1 MNSEAELLEFVA
13 SSFKS
18 VWALEVVLAL
28 RRNRDRTWRPDDIIK
43 ELRSSRLVVAEALNN
58 LAAAGLVA
66 EEDGGGFRYAAADA
80 LEETMAE
87 VDKLYAVKPTVV
99 IRSIVSTPNA
109 KLQILSNAFRIK
121 E

>member
-1 MNSEAELLEFVA
+1 MNSEAQLLEFVA

-28 RRNRDRTWRPDDIIK
+28 RRNRERVWQPDEIIR

-66 EEDGGGFRYAAADA
+66 EEDGGGVRYAAAEG
-80 LEETMAE
+80 LEETLAE
-87 VDKLYAVKPTVV
+87 IEKLYAVKPAVV
-99 IRSIVSTPNA
+99 IRSIVSAPNA